1 MFVITHPFTSKN
13 YSLFYNKAIVI
24 YDTEANVYHKFDPS
38 TQTYVKP
45 KASECKADFTVPSG
59 RTIDISKLVTQD
71 YYNSSYYPY
80 AFTSLEEATLA
91 KLHLLSQLSAQI
103 TKDIAY
109 LQAKYA
115 EACPPSLNSAYN
127 TFKLNYPEIFL

>member
-13 YSLFYNKAIVI
+13 YSLFYNKAIII
-24 YDTEANVYHKFDPS
+24 YDTEADTYHKFDPA
-38 TQTYVKP
+38 TQTYTKP
-45 KASECKADFTVPSG
+45 KASECKADFRGHSG
-59 RTIDISKLVTQD
+59 LITNISKLVSTR
-71 YYNSSYYPY
+71 YCNSSWYPY

-91 KLHLLSQLSAQI
+91 KLYLLSQLSAQI

-115 EACPPSLNSAYN
+115 EACPPSLSSAYN
-127 TFKLNYPEIFL
+127 TFKLNYPEVFL

>member
-13 YSLFYNKAIVI
+13 YSLFYNKAIII
-24 YDTEANVYHKFDPS
+24 YDTEANTYHKFDPT
-38 TQTYVKP
+38 TQTYVTP
-45 KASECKADFTVPSG
+45 KVSECGANFKTHG
-59 RTIDISKLVTQD
+59 ITINISKLVTQG
-71 YYNSSYYPY
+71 YYNSSGSPY

-115 EACPPSLNSAYN
+115 EACPPSLTSTYN